1 MDVYGRYN
9 DSTKITFTTF
19 EKSETG
25 NLFMKLTTDSVKNYF
40 YELRSAAGEII
51 ARGTL
56 RKGLN
61 ELKFLSL
68 RPGNYSLK
76 LVEDMNNNG
85 RWDTGN
91 YLEHRQPEKI
101 YNYAEEIVLRANWD
115 LDVEMTVGR
124 KIAERK

>member
-1 MDVYGRYN
+1 
-9 DSTKITFTTF
+9 
-19 EKSETG
+19 
-25 NLFMKLTTDSVKNYF
+25 
-40 YELRSAAGEII
+40 
-51 ARGTL
+51 
-56 RKGLN
+56 LN

-115 LDVEMTVGR
+115 LDIEMTVGR